1 MRVARAHGRAAC
13 CIVLLMC
20 AMTMDRTAPTVIVIG
35 DVITDLVVQ
44 LRQALVVASDTAS
57 TISTRPGGSGA
68 NQAAWLAYI
77 APQLNVHFVGCVGQ
91 DPFGAY
97 HDAELRRSGVLPHLG
112 VDPQRSTGTIVV
124 LVDGDG
130 ERSMLTDRGANLGLR
145 VEDLPTEVFQPG
157 ACLHLSGYTLADPRT
172 RTVAR
177 TAIGLAR
184 DHAMIVSV
192 DPASASLLRE
202 VGPDRF
208 LAWTRGAD
216 LCFPNLDEGR
226 LLSGETDPAAVA
238 RSLCVWYGGVAL
250 KLGAQGALWARGG
263 EPTLSQTALPI
274 TVVDSTGAGDAFCA
288 GFLASWLGGRGAE
301 NALAAGIRL
310 GGMAAPRVGARPS
323 ASLPAT

>member
-1 MRVARAHGRAAC
+1 
-13 CIVLLMC
+13 
-20 AMTMDRTAPTVIVIG
+20 MTMDRTAPAVIVIG

-57 TISTRPGGSGA
+57 TISMRPGGSGA

-97 HDAELRRSGVLPHLG
+97 HDVELRRSGVLPHLG

-192 DPASASLLRE
+192 DPASASLLRDI
-202 VGPDRF
+202 GPHRF
-208 LAWTRGAD
+208 LEWTRGAD

-226 LLSGETDPAAVA
+226 LLSGETDPEAAARSAQAGSAGGAVGARRRTHAESDGAADHSRRQHRRGRRLLRGLPGLVA
-238 RSLCVWYGGVAL
+238 R
-250 KLGAQGALWARGG
+250 GARRRERVSSGH
-263 EPTLSQTALPI
+263 P
-274 TVVDSTGAGDAFCA
+274 AGRH
-288 GFLASWLGGRGAE
+288 GRGAGRSTPFS
-301 NALAAGIRL
+301 LI
-310 GGMAAPRVGARPS
+310 ARYVT
-323 ASLPAT
+323 L